1 MFWYNLITVM
11 GDRATQECDPSTMAA
26 PNGMGWYL
34 FRFQPFMIMPV
45 ASKRKTP
52 ASLEAVDATFS
63 PTFFDES
70 QKRRKIK

>member
-1 MFWYNLITVM
+1 
-11 GDRATQECDPSTMAA
+11 
-26 PNGMGWYL
+26 MGWYL

-70 QKRRKIK
+70 RINNNE

>member
-1 MFWYNLITVM
+1 
-11 GDRATQECDPSTMAA
+11 
-26 PNGMGWYL
+26 
-34 FRFQPFMIMPV
+34 MIMPV

-70 QKRRKIK
+70 QFFRVWPFLRLCFYRHTMKLYDWAGSIVLHFWIPACAGMTEFC

>member
-1 MFWYNLITVM
+1 
-11 GDRATQECDPSTMAA
+11 
-26 PNGMGWYL
+26 MGWYL

-70 QKRRKIK
+70 PILTKSAFMTLSKTVGER

>member
-1 MFWYNLITVM
+1 
-11 GDRATQECDPSTMAA
+11 
-26 PNGMGWYL
+26 
-34 FRFQPFMIMPV
+34 MIMPV

-70 QKRRKIK
+70 QIFYNTTISVLLAAFRQ

>member
-1 MFWYNLITVM
+1 
-11 GDRATQECDPSTMAA
+11 
-26 PNGMGWYL
+26 MGWYL

-70 QKRRKIK
+70 HLFTAAQRHNNIRDGR

>member
-1 MFWYNLITVM
+1 
-11 GDRATQECDPSTMAA
+11 
-26 PNGMGWYL
+26 MGWYL

-52 ASLEAVDATFS
+52 ASLEAVDAIFS

-70 QKRRKIK
+70 LKLKKRYKIKNS

>member
-1 MFWYNLITVM
+1 
-11 GDRATQECDPSTMAA
+11 
-26 PNGMGWYL
+26 
-34 FRFQPFMIMPV
+34 MIMPV

-70 QKRRKIK
+70 LILFMEDGACPTILLER

>member
-1 MFWYNLITVM
+1 
-11 GDRATQECDPSTMAA
+11 
-26 PNGMGWYL
+26 
-34 FRFQPFMIMPV
+34 MIMPV

-70 QKRRKIK
+70 QKMLLRGPGKSAEKLP

>member
-52 ASLEAVDATFS
+52 ASLEAVDLLPQNSVGADVTCFG
-63 PTFFDES
+63 
-70 QKRRKIK
+70 